1 LDDIFDKQELIGKGS
16 FGEVFR
22 GRDKKSGEEVAIKVV
37 DLDDAE
43 DEIESIQSEISIL
56 SQCACPYI
64 VKYYGSYIKGTKL
77 WIIMEFMGGGS
88 AKDFLD
94 DTGPID
100 EVFNMHMVKRIYTI
114 IKFPFCFTSRHPLIN
129 FCCLAALYCYYPS

>member
-1 LDDIFDKQELIGKGS
+1 MDDILEKQELIGKGS

-22 GRDKKSGEEVAIKVV
+22 GRDKKTGEEVAIKVV

-64 VKYYGSYIKGTKL
+64 VKYFGSYIKGTKL

-100 EVFNMHMVKRIYTI
+100 EVFNIIKLNWVYTI
-114 IKFPFCFTSRHPLIN
+114 IEF
-129 FCCLAALYCYYPS
+129 